1 MPTVRASRTLHATPE
16 AIWRVVGDPSHLTRW
31 WPRAR
36 RVEAATEETWTVA
49 FRTQKGKTIRVDF
62 ELLDSQEPNRRSW
75 YQRLENSPFEKLL
88 SESVTEVIVENDGDG
103 STVTLIAR
111 QKMRGLSK
119 LGGPVV
125 RKASRKLLGEALDGL
140 ERTCGR

>member
-1 MPTVRASRTLHATPE
+1 M
-16 AIWRVVGDPSHLTRW
+16 
-31 WPRAR
+31 
-36 RVEAATEETWTVA
+36 A

-75 YQRLENSPFEKLL
+75 YQRLENSPFENLL
-88 SESVTEVIVENDGDG
+88 SESVTEVIVETAGDG
-103 STVTLIAR
+103 STVTLVSR

-125 RKASRKLLGEALDGL
+125 RKASRKLLREALDGL
-140 ERTCGR
+140 ERTCGS